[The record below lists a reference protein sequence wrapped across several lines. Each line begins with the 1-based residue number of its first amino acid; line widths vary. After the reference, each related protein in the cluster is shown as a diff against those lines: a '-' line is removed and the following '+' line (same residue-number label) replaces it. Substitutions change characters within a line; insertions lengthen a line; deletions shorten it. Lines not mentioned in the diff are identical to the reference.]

1 MSRTKY
7 FFCLSLLAGGASL
20 LIASIHPIALVKPAV
35 PRLAPTTNQSRP
47 LSIPLTF
54 EANEGQAPSEVAF
67 LARGPHVSTFLTRT
81 GIEVEPR
88 EARASRNNLARHR
101 RIQISFAQVTR
112 SLDGQTSNLM
122 KASVTWKGIAPL
134 RAQTNYFIGRDPSKW
149 RTAVPHYARAEASRI
164 LPGVDVIAYSHNTSD
179 RREDQLE
186 FDLRI
191 APQANADNLRIKISG
206 AEELRLNAEGD
217 LLMHVENAQLI
228 LHKPALYEEVRSRE
242 LARKSAAA
250 ASPPQPYPIEGAYL
264 FEPDGSIAFRIARR
278 HPDAALV
285 IDPSLSI
292 TYSTFL
298 GGAEEDTANS
308 IALDS
313 TGKLYVAGTT
323 TSPSTFP
330 ESTSA
335 TTGPGGGATDFF
347 IAKIDPAASGADSLI
362 YLAFL
367 GGSGNENGGMIA
379 VDSSGRVAI
388 TGTTTSADSPVTDG
402 TARTSR
408 ANNIAVTE
416 LAPTGASLVYS
427 TLFGGG
433 GSESTQNPGGIAL
446 DQAGE
451 IFIASDTTST
461 NLPVTSGA
469 FQAANGGGTSDGF
482 LAIFRPLAAAPTPHL
497 KYCSY
502 LGISGQVGIG
512 GVAVDAGGN
521 AYIAGFTSN
530 PATTFPTL
538 NGYQTTYAGDPL
550 DAFVIKIRPSGTGAS
565 DLAYGTFLGGGA
577 RDQALAI
584 TVGAA
589 MPATAYVTGTTQSTN
604 FPTNGTNAVAQS
616 TLKGTA
622 KGSANAFFS
631 AIAQNATTGMTSLL
645 YSTYLGGTQSDSGLS
660 VAAIAPNAV
669 YISGKT
675 TSWDFPWLNNLQPF
689 TGNEDAF
696 VAKFDPTAAGPASL
710 IYATPLAGTAPPGG
724 TAVTDGDAIAADALR
739 DVYIAGRSTS
749 ADFPNG
755 LNLSTGLQTICSSC
769 QQLPPAADA
778 FVLAFRESANSA
790 PSLSFTSLNINFG
803 AQPVG
808 AQNIP
813 PLFSALI
820 NTGDAPLNVSNIA
833 LSGPNA
839 SSFSIVGSDP
849 CIGTPMPPR
858 ATCSFEISF
867 SPTAVGPAEAFATIT
882 DDAPGSPHVLSVVGI
897 GSGAL
902 AALSTTS
909 LSFGNQPQGSIS
921 PAKAVTLFNQ
931 GNQPLTVTSLTPTGA
946 DANQFGLQANNCDS
960 NSIAGGASCTIN
972 VVFAPVAIAPYQAE
986 IDIIDNSG
994 GLTGAKQ
1001 VIALSGTGV
1010 AASPI
1015 ANLSPASLT
1024 FGTLAV
1030 GTTSGPQSI
1039 TLRNL
1044 GSAALTL
1051 SQLTF
1056 TGSDAA
1062 SFAVAPT
1069 GTTCPIGS
1077 TVAIGANCLVQIVF
1091 APQTSGAKNATVNF
1105 IDNASGSL
1113 QSISLSGMAIAPTLQ
1128 ISLSSLTFA
1137 AQSVG
1142 TSSPPQTITL
1152 SNTGTSSVTINVIT
1166 VTGPNAAD
1174 FSENGNCPAVVGAGA
1189 SCQLT
1194 VIFKPL
1200 AAGNRSASI
1209 SISDNAA
1216 GNPHSV
1222 PAAGT
1227 ATQAAVSLSPATV
1240 NFANQL
1246 LGTTSPPVP
1255 ITLTNTGTGALV
1267 IASISFSGANATDF
1281 TEKNTCQAPTAPAAT
1296 CLINVTFA
1304 PTAVGARTANM
1315 TIADNASNAPQSVPL
1330 TATAMNFAIDPP
1342 NVGATS
1348 ATITAGQI
1356 DTYQLNLQS
1365 IDGFAGP
1372 VTLTCAG
1379 APAGAT
1385 CTVIPTP
1392 ITLAANATAPFQVQV
1407 STTARPVTTNLFR
1420 LQMPL
1425 SPDLGFLLQAKPSAL
1440 FAVAARA
1447 AGISSAPVTWPFAS
1461 KSTIQRRR
1469 PEELWFILLI
1479 ALITIS
1485 ALLAALIAISIA
1497 IKTATLRIA
1506 TLRIRPASLFPPLAH
1521 SQLPCVR

>member
-1 MSRTKY
+1 
-7 FFCLSLLAGGASL
+7 
-20 LIASIHPIALVKPAV
+20 
-35 PRLAPTTNQSRP
+35 
-47 LSIPLTF
+47 
-54 EANEGQAPSEVAF
+54 
-67 LARGPHVSTFLTRT
+67 
-81 GIEVEPR
+81 
-88 EARASRNNLARHR
+88 
-101 RIQISFAQVTR
+101 
-112 SLDGQTSNLM
+112 
-122 KASVTWKGIAPL
+122 
-134 RAQTNYFIGRDPSKW
+134 
-149 RTAVPHYARAEASRI
+149 
-164 LPGVDVIAYSHNTSD
+164 
-179 RREDQLE
+179 
-186 FDLRI
+186 
-191 APQANADNLRIKISG
+191 
-206 AEELRLNAEGD
+206 
-217 LLMHVENAQLI
+217 
-228 LHKPALYEEVRSRE
+228 
-242 LARKSAAA
+242 
-250 ASPPQPYPIEGAYL
+250 
-264 FEPDGSIAFRIARR
+264 
-278 HPDAALV
+278 
-285 IDPSLSI
+285 
-292 TYSTFL
+292 
-298 GGAEEDTANS
+298 
-308 IALDS
+308 
-313 TGKLYVAGTT
+313 
-323 TSPSTFP
+323 
-330 ESTSA
+330 
-335 TTGPGGGATDFF
+335 
-347 IAKIDPAASGADSLI
+347 
-362 YLAFL
+362 
-367 GGSGNENGGMIA
+367 MIA

-388 TGTTTSADSPVTDG
+388 TGTTTSADFPVTDG
-402 TARTSR
+402 STRTSGP
-408 ANNIAVTE
+408 NDIAVTE

-427 TLFGGG
+427 TLFGGS

-461 NLPVTSGA
+461 DLPVTTGA
-469 FQAANGGGTSDGF
+469 FQAANSGGISDGF
-482 LAIFRPLAAAPTPHL
+482 LAVFVPLAVAPAPHI
-497 KYCSY
+497 KYCTY
-502 LGISGQVGIG
+502 LGINAQVGIG
-512 GVAVDAGGN
+512 GVAIDAASN

-530 PATTFPTL
+530 PGATFPTL
-538 NGYQTTYAGDPL
+538 NGYQTTYAGDPF

-565 DLAYGTFLGGGA
+565 DLAYGTFLGGAGL
-577 RDQALAI
+577 DQALAI
-584 TVGAA
+584 SVGAA

-604 FPTNGTNAVAQS
+604 FPTNGTNAAAQS

-660 VAAIAPNAV
+660 VAALAPNAL

-696 VAKFDPTAAGPASL
+696 VAKFDPTTAGPASL
-710 IYATPLAGTAPPGG
+710 IYATPLAGTAPPGS
-724 TAVTDGDAIAADALR
+724 TAVTDGNAIAADALGN
-739 DVYIAGRSTS
+739 VYVAGRSTS
-749 ADFPNG
+749 ADFPSG
-755 LNLSTGLQTICSSC
+755 VNLSTGLQTICSSC

-778 FVLAFRESANSA
+778 FVLAFHESANSA
-790 PSLSFTSLNINFG
+790 PSLSFTTLNMNFG

-833 LSGPNA
+833 LSGPNV

-902 AALSTTS
+902 AVLSSTS

-921 PAKAVTLFNQ
+921 ASKAVTLFNQ
-931 GNQPLTVTSLTPTGA
+931 GNQPLTVTNLAPTGA
-946 DANQFGLQANNCDS
+946 DANQFALQSNNCDS

-972 VVFAPVAIAPYQAE
+972 VVFAPQGTASYQAE

-994 GLTGAKQ
+994 GLTAAKQ

-1030 GTTSGPQSI
+1030 GTTSGPQPI

-1091 APQTSGAKNATVNF
+1091 APQTSGAKSATVNF
-1105 IDNASGSL
+1105 IDNASGSP

-1128 ISLSSLTFA
+1128 ISPSSLTFA

-1142 TSSPPQTITL
+1142 TPSPSQTITL
-1152 SNTGTSSVTINVIT
+1152 SSTGTSSVTINGIT

-1174 FSENGNCPAVVGAGA
+1174 FSENGNCSAVLGAGA

-1194 VIFKPL
+1194 VIFKPV

-1222 PAAGT
+1222 PVAGT
-1227 ATQAAVSLSPATV
+1227 ATQAAVSLSPSTV

-1246 LGTTSPPVP
+1246 VGT
-1255 ITLTNTGTGALV
+1255 
-1267 IASISFSGANATDF
+1267 AS
-1281 TEKNTCQAPTAPAAT
+1281 AAST
-1296 CLINVTFA
+1296 YHRNQHRHRRARHRLHLILRSKRSRLHPKEHLHRASSSRRHLPNQCHVRA
-1304 PTAVGARTANM
+1304 HCSRRTHRQH
-1315 TIADNASNAPQSVPL
+1315 D
-1330 TATAMNFAIDPP
+1330 
-1342 NVGATS
+1342 
-1348 ATITAGQI
+1348 
-1356 DTYQLNLQS
+1356 
-1365 IDGFAGP
+1365 
-1372 VTLTCAG
+1372 
-1379 APAGAT
+1379 
-1385 CTVIPTP
+1385 
-1392 ITLAANATAPFQVQV
+1392 
-1407 STTARPVTTNLFR
+1407 
-1420 LQMPL
+1420 
-1425 SPDLGFLLQAKPSAL
+1425 
-1440 FAVAARA
+1440 
-1447 AGISSAPVTWPFAS
+1447 
-1461 KSTIQRRR
+1461 
-1469 PEELWFILLI
+1469 
-1479 ALITIS
+1479 
-1485 ALLAALIAISIA
+1485 
-1497 IKTATLRIA
+1497 
-1506 TLRIRPASLFPPLAH
+1506 H
-1521 SQLPCVR
+1521 SR